1 MVETTSMRSDITLCC
16 DASII
21 VDFVAAPEVAGIES
35 LWQRLGVT
43 PHRLVA
49 PGLLLYEVTN
59 AIDRIA
65 HRTMMPLRDAQRV
78 LELAVQMPIDLIDDR
93 QFHRRAFALSRTF
106 RLGAAYDA
114 HYLALAE
121 SLECPFYTSDAKLV
135 QAVVERLNW
144 VHLV

>member
-1 MVETTSMRSDITLCC
+1 MSMRSDVTLCC

-21 VDFVAAPEVAGIES
+21 VDFVVSPGLASIDS
-35 LWQRLGVT
+35 LWRRLAVT

-59 AIDRIA
+59 AIHRIA
-65 HRTMMPLRDAQRV
+65 HRTMMPLSDAQRV
-78 LELAVQMPIDLIDDR
+78 LELAVQMPIEFIDER
-93 QFHRRAFALSRTF
+93 RFHQRALALSRTF
-106 RLGAAYDA
+106 RLSATYDA

-135 QAVVERLNW
+135 RAVGNKLDW